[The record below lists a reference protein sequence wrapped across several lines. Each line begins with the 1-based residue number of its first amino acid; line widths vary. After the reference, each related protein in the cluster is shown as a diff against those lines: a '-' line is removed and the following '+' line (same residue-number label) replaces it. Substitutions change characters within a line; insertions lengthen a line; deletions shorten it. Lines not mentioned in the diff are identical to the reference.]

1 LSRQFVRHN
10 VFELP
15 ETLSPARR
23 KAALSLLVRKWAP
36 FAMTGYLAQWAGRR
50 ASVYAWDSAKVGQQ
64 IMAAGLNP
72 SRCVVLPES
81 FIRTPH
87 THGPRLVKAVDGYE
101 GQVWNDG
108 FLVAGRWWPRPP
120 ALTEWRTF
128 VRASGVAVDGVEGDA
143 PESED
148 PAFMSA
154 AWAGDET
161 AITDIW
167 SALQNKRIAAAAAVA
182 AIAPVIFFGTQA
194 MVFSATTASTNA
206 AIADLE
212 SVNQA
217 LRVDRM
223 DAYTQLEA
231 IESMLTLEPFPPQYE
246 IISRVMGLL
255 DGRGAALKEWSYNTG
270 VLEFTLL
277 GSQPLDATFY
287 ITMFEKEDMFS
298 GVTSTTAEQER
309 ELRMRMNIT
318 PRSAAAS

>member
-1 LSRQFVRHN
+1 
-10 VFELP
+10 
-15 ETLSPARR
+15 
-23 KAALSLLVRKWAP
+23 
-36 FAMTGYLAQWAGRR
+36 
-50 ASVYAWDSAKVGQQ
+50 
-64 IMAAGLNP
+64 
-72 SRCVVLPES
+72 
-81 FIRTPH
+81 
-87 THGPRLVKAVDGYE
+87 
-101 GQVWNDG
+101 
-108 FLVAGRWWPRPP
+108 
-120 ALTEWRTF
+120 
-128 VRASGVAVDGVEGDA
+128 
-143 PESED
+143 
-148 PAFMSA
+148 
-154 AWAGDET
+154 
-161 AITDIW
+161 
-167 SALQNKRIAAAAAVA
+167 
-182 AIAPVIFFGTQA
+182 